1 MLNDMAIAPLPFPL
15 FRGSW
20 TELFTEPELQGYFHL
35 CQPINIAQAISQESV
50 VFAGVKGVKIWS
62 VEPALSLRMQEMEQR
77 VIFTCEEV
85 LPVGLQE
92 METNKPVLTVGS
104 WMELT
109 WKETPEP
116 PGGLRTVTQRQNGVT
131 EKQLSYS
138 SAMTPV
144 SHALSI

>member
-1 MLNDMAIAPLPFPL
+1 MIITAITPLPFPL

-20 TELFTEPELQGYFHL
+20 TELFTEPKLQGHFHL
-35 CQPINIAQAISQESV
+35 CQAINIAQAVSQEIA
-50 VFAGVKGVKIWS
+50 VFAGVKDVNIWP
-62 VEPALSLRMQEMEQR
+62 VEPVLSLRMQEMEQR

-92 METNKPVLTVGS
+92 MKTNKLVLTVGS
-104 WMELT
+104 WVELT

-116 PGGLRTVTQRQNGVT
+116 SGGLRTVTQRQNRVT

-138 SAMTPV
+138 SAMTPA